1 MRILRVWILASIIIF
16 SVSLGWYISQPVVI
30 GFSRTLNSTIASNP
44 HAANSAKAIEY
55 ASIAWGPLLIIFVL
69 LWAIVSSQQRDVESV
84 IYG

>member
-30 GFSRTLNSTIASNP
+30 GFSRSLNATIS
-44 HAANSAKAIEY
+44 ANQNAVNVSKAIEY
-55 ASIAWGPLLIIFVL
+55 GSIIWGPLLIIFIL

>member
-30 GFSRTLNSTIASNP
+30 GFSRSLNATISGNQNAVN
-44 HAANSAKAIEY
+44 AATAIEY
-55 ASIAWGPLLIIFVL
+55 GSIIWGPLLIIFIL
-69 LWAIVSSQQRDVESV
+69 LWAIVSSQQRDAESV